1 MGGPK
6 VSLKYREQL
15 SDYLDKLFG
24 VFNQQNNFKN
34 ENSLVTSNYSKLAAT
49 IEAKEYYSCE
59 MEEKLKSNT
68 GLKSEDLLKFHN
80 KIKSKAIEKFI
91 KVLKQINVQYQSFLD
106 DLNKSLEE
114 LFEIYKTQ
122 NETSLVAS
130 DDKFKEKHMDIIY
143 NITSSY
149 AEYMNDILDRNAN
162 LSSEALEI
170 AHLKISAIKMK
181 ELIPFLKH
189 SHA

>member
-1 MGGPK
+1 M
-6 VSLKYREQL
+6 
-15 SDYLDKLFG
+15 
-24 VFNQQNNFKN
+24 
-34 ENSLVTSNYSKLAAT
+34 
-49 IEAKEYYSCE
+49 
-59 MEEKLKSNT
+59 
-68 GLKSEDLLKFHN
+68 
-80 KIKSKAIEKFI
+80 
-91 KVLKQINVQYQSFLD
+91 D

-149 AEYMNDILDRNAN
+149 AEYMNDILDGNAN

-181 ELIPFLKH
+181 EVSISNNFLVGYNLEIFGVLKKLYKSTLLQLIPFLKH